1 MTKRKPDNVADNPLG
16 TPYGTNVSAPSIV
29 KPNVDGF
36 LSVRVGE
43 AENAIRT
50 RYEEIQ
56 REFEELVANSM
67 DNELVY
73 NASMSFVPIV
83 GHTYHV
89 YERDDGSTFLSL
101 IDPSQWDRFTCLGSF
116 RLATDSLWV
125 RV

>member
-1 MTKRKPDNVADNPLG
+1 MKKPDNVADNPLG

-56 REFEELVANSM
+56 KEFEELVANSM

>member
-1 MTKRKPDNVADNPLG
+1 MKKPDNVSDNPLG

-29 KPNVDGF
+29 KPDVDGF
-36 LSVRVGE
+36 LSVRVSE

-50 RYEEIQ
+50 RYEEITK
-56 REFEELVANSM
+56 EFEELVANSM

-101 IDPSQWDRFTCLGSF
+101 IEPSQWNRFTCLGSF